1 MEVLPMHA
9 LKQIWSYAISDGV
22 PIRSLVIALVV
33 GTIINLINQGHAMV
47 AGLPVDIAKLL
58 ATYGRR
64 RRRLRLKS
72 AYGPKASRTSW

>member
-1 MEVLPMHA
+1 VQITTSLIEHA
-9 LKQIWSYAISDGV
+9 NSHV
-22 PIRSLVIALVV
+22 PSALASLTKGGL
-33 GTIINLINQGHAMV
+33 NLINQGHAMV

-58 ATYGRR
+58 ATSGRR